1 MGGRGLRQVGSLPSA
16 QVSSARPHP
25 GPRRRSGTRDG
36 TQGGGRQ
43 KSGDAGH
50 RLPLSPL
57 HLPGLSPGPGRLLP
71 PVKNRV
77 VSAAPAAAW
86 RPWVTSPHRSAAAL
100 PAAQAGDRPR
110 WQRGPAE
117 GRGAGWPHLEQA
129 CWGHFGLGGRV
140 TNSTP
145 SVAES
150 ELRQLRDGRCRRRL
164 SSAAG
169 DIGRRP
175 LVTGGGGGGRG
186 AGKGGV
192 GGQKVEIVPGGV

>member
-1 MGGRGLRQVGSLPSA
+1 MAVGCAELEASPVPRSPPPDLI
-16 QVSSARPHP
+16 P
-25 GPRRRSGTRDG
+25 G
-36 TQGGGRQ
+36 QGGGVARET
-43 KSGDAGH
+43 GPRAVAG
-50 RLPLSPL
+50 RSPVTRDTASTSPPR
-57 HLPGLSPGPGRLLP
+57 LPGLSPGPGRLLP
-71 PVKNRV
+71 PVKNPV

-86 RPWVTSPHRSAAAL
+86 RRRVTSPHRSAAAL

-117 GRGAGWPHLEQA
+117 GWGAGWPHPEQA

-150 ELRQLRDGRCRRRL
+150 ELRQLRDCRCRRCL
-164 SSAAG
+164 YSAAG

-175 LVTGGGGGGRG
+175 LVTSGGGGGRG
-186 AGKGGV
+186 AGRAG
-192 GGQKVEIVPGGV
+192 GGQKVAIVPGGV